1 MKKTQLE
8 KLLKAIEVR
17 ETSVN
22 GWEDFKIVPAPNQDE
37 LRIPEH
43 PTWNDNEKGY
53 YGIHVVYC
61 TTRDAYTG
69 KASRVQMKASQRWA
83 YIVVN
88 YDLEGMNV
96 TKTHTVEIEDDVIY
110 IDTKVQANNKFLGN
124 FKMEV
129 DMNTRNW
136 ENRFAYYVTYGR
148 S

>member
-1 MKKTQLE
+1 MEQEHTEVKWEDLE
-8 KLLKAIEVR
+8 K
-17 ETSVN
+17 N
-22 GWEDFKIVPAPNQDE
+22 IVYSNHRRTTHQD
-37 LRIPEH
+37 I
-43 PTWNDNEKGY
+43 Y
-53 YGIHVVYC
+53 
-61 TTRDAYTG
+61 
-69 KASRVQMKASQRWA
+69 ASD
-83 YIVVN
+83 